1 MKRRNPLKQTN
12 DLAGC
17 KVLVT
22 KGEKSG
28 NEGIVLGKGDK
39 AGQWIVSLDGENGI
53 LEMGFPKEISL
64 LFDGSGQQGLN

>member
-1 MKRRNPLKQTN
+1 MKGRSLLKPAN

-17 KVLVT
+17 KILVT

-28 NEGIVLGKGDK
+28 TEGVVLGRGGK
-39 AGQWIVSLDGENGI
+39 AGQWIISLDGENGI
-53 LEMGFPKEISL
+53 IEMGFPDEISL

>member
-1 MKRRNPLKQTN
+1 MKRRTIMNPTN

-28 NEGIVLGKGDK
+28 NEGIVLGKGGES
-39 AGQWIVSLDGENGI
+39 GQWIVSLDGEDGI
-53 LEMGFPKEISL
+53 LEMGFPNEISL
-64 LFDGSGQQGLN
+64 LFDGSGQQELN

>member
-1 MKRRNPLKQTN
+1 MKPAN

-28 NEGIVLGKGDK
+28 TEGIVLGRGGE
-39 AGQWIVSLDGENGI
+39 AGQWMISLDGEDGI
-53 LEMGFPKEISL
+53 LEMGFTGEISL
-64 LFDGSGQQGLN
+64 LFDGSGQKGLN

>member
-1 MKRRNPLKQTN
+1 MKRRNLLKPAN

-28 NEGIVLGKGDK
+28 IEGIVLGRGGK
-39 AGQWIVSLDGENGI
+39 AGQWIISLDGEDGI
-53 LEMGFPKEISL
+53 LEMGFPAEISL
-64 LFDGSGQQGLN
+64 LFDGSGQKELN

>member
-1 MKRRNPLKQTN
+1 MKGRSPLKQTN
-12 DLAGC
+12 DLSGC

-28 NEGIVLGKGDK
+28 SEGIVLGKGGK
-39 AGQWIVSLDGENGI
+39 AGQWILSLDGENGI
-53 LEMGFPKEISL
+53 FEMGFPDEISL